1 MFSIKSLA
9 TAIAAVT
16 IAAAPIATMPAM
28 AQQAAAPADIS
39 DSELNAFAGAY
50 KEVVAIEA
58 EFGARLQG
66 VTDEAEQQAI
76 VSEAQ
81 SEMTQAVEEAPDIEV
96 DRYIEILQIV
106 QVDPDLQAKL
116 SEKLQN

>member
-1 MFSIKSLA
+1 MFNAKSLA
-9 TAIAAVT
+9 PAIAALT
-16 IAAAPIATMPAM
+16 IAAAPIATLPAM
-28 AQQAAAPADIS
+28 AQQGTAQAEIS
-39 DSELNAFAGAY
+39 ESELDAFVGAY
-50 KEVVAIEA
+50 KEVVAIEE

-116 SEKLQN
+116 SERLQD